1 MISAIVAIDKNNG
14 IGKNGDLL
22 FTIPED
28 MDRFVELTNG
38 KRIVMGRKTFDSL
51 PKALP
56 NRVNMIVT
64 NNERKVY
71 ESSLRILECMS
82 SSKNLN
88 TEEDINNV
96 FKKLV
101 DENNAME
108 VWYNMNA
115 IRNYLENEV
124 KNPSDEEIF
133 IIGGGQIYRE
143 LLTYCDK
150 IYLTKYDKEYDADT
164 HFPILSDK
172 HWKIVEESETK
183 EYDGCNYQFIT
194 YERIEQ

>member
-22 FTIPED
+22 FSIPED
-28 MDRFVELTNG
+28 MNRFVELTNG

-56 NRVNMIVT
+56 NRVNMIIT
-64 NNERKVY
+64 SNDKKVS
-71 ESSLRILECMS
+71 ENSLKLLECIRGA
-82 SSKNLN
+82 KNL
-88 TEEDINNV
+88 TTKEEVEDT

-108 VWYNMNA
+108 VWYGMSA
-115 IRNYLENEV
+115 IKNYLENEIQY
-124 KNPSDEEIF
+124 PSNDEIF
-133 IIGGGQIYRE
+133 IIGGGKIYRE

-150 IYLTKYDKEYDADT
+150 VYLTKYDKEYDADT
-164 HFPILSDK
+164 HFPVLSDK
-172 HWKIVEESETK
+172 HWKVTEESEVK
-183 EYDGCNYQFIT
+183 KYDGYNYQFIT